1 MAKIIFRWDL
11 DKTYLKTDFDKVSS
25 LLKTFFQAPEKRKP
39 CRCPSAF
46 ISFNVRARKQ
56 SHFLFRAALGRCA
69 KSCWKNSRSMA
80 FK

>member
-39 CRCPSAF
+39 LCGAEPF
-46 ISFNVRARKQ
+46 ISFNVRARK
-56 SHFLFRAALGRCA
+56 SLLFRAVLGRCA
-69 KSCWKNSRSMA
+69 KAVETRSMA